1 MFVSVCNDIGTT
13 FAINAYAMA
22 GTLPETNKML
32 ETKMNR
38 IKNLVAIS
46 AFSLLILGLPA
57 IASAQW
63 NGGYGGNN
71 GGNNNGGY
79 YGNGNYNS
87 NIRST
92 VKNLKN
98 RAKSFEKA
106 VDRYDDDDDDRYNR
120 GGYGGYG
127 NNNNYNGN
135 LKNLADQFKDATDDL
150 EDAYGNGR
158 NMNNSA
164 DEARRVLDI
173 ASQIDRA
180 IYNSGGGTTQN
191 QWNSMRQDLNMLA
204 NAYGY
209 NYNNRNNRNN
219 RNRNGN
225 WRNNIPFPLPF

>member
-1 MFVSVCNDIGTT
+1 MNKIK
-13 FAINAYAMA
+13 AM
-22 GTLPETNKML
+22 
-32 ETKMNR
+32 
-38 IKNLVAIS
+38 VAIS

-63 NGGYGGNN
+63 GGGYGGYGNGGYG
-71 GGNNNGGY
+71 NGGY
-79 YGNGNYNS
+79 GYN
-87 NIRST
+87 IKST

-98 RAKSFEKA
+98 KAERFENA

-127 NNNNYNGN
+127 GYGNGGYGNNNYGRN
-135 LKNLADQFKDATDDL
+135 LERLADQFKDATDDL

-173 ASQIDRA
+173 ASQIDREV
-180 IYNSGGGTTQN
+180 YNSRRGGNNVSG

-209 NYNNRNNRNN
+209 NNNNRNNRNN
-219 RNRNGN
+219 RRNGN

>member
-1 MFVSVCNDIGTT
+1 
-13 FAINAYAMA
+13 
-22 GTLPETNKML
+22 
-32 ETKMNR
+32 MNR
-38 IKNLVAIS
+38 IKSLVAIS

-71 GGNNNGGY
+71 NGGYGNNN
-79 YGNGNYNS
+79 YN
-87 NIRST
+87 IKST

-98 RAKSFEKA
+98 RARSFEKA
-106 VDRYDDDDDDRYNR
+106 VDRYDDRQDDRNDDRDNR
-120 GGYGGYG
+120 GRWGNWGGYG
-127 NNNNYNGN
+127 NNDNNNSQN
-135 LKNLADQFKDATDDL
+135 LENLADQFKNATDRL

-173 ASQIDRA
+173 ASQIDRE
-180 IYNSGGGTTQN
+180 IYNTRGGRNVQG
-191 QWNSMRQDLNMLA
+191 QWNSMRQDLTVLS

-209 NYNNRNNRNN
+209 NNNNRNNRNN

>member
-1 MFVSVCNDIGTT
+1 
-13 FAINAYAMA
+13 
-22 GTLPETNKML
+22 
-32 ETKMNR
+32 MNR
-38 IKNLVAIS
+38 IKSLVAIS

-71 GGNNNGGY
+71 NGGYGNNN
-79 YGNGNYNS
+79 YN
-87 NIRST
+87 IKST

-106 VDRYDDDDDDRYNR
+106 VDRYDNRQDDRDDDRNDDRDNR
-120 GGYGGYG
+120 GRWGNWGGYG
-127 NNNNYNGN
+127 NNDNNNSQN
-135 LKNLADQFKDATDDL
+135 LENLADQFKNATDRL
-150 EDAYGNGR
+150 EDAYGKSR

-173 ASQIDRA
+173 ASQIDRE
-180 IYNSGGGTTQN
+180 IYNTRGGRNIQG
-191 QWNSMRQDLNMLA
+191 QWNSMRQDLSVLS

-209 NYNNRNNRNN
+209 NNNNRNNRNN

>member
-1 MFVSVCNDIGTT
+1 
-13 FAINAYAMA
+13 
-22 GTLPETNKML
+22 
-32 ETKMNR
+32 MNR
-38 IKNLVAIS
+38 IKSLVAIS
-46 AFSLLILGLPA
+46 VFSLLILGLPA

-63 NGGYGGNN
+63 NGGGY

-79 YGNGNYNS
+79 YGNGNNYN
-87 NIRST
+87 IKST

-127 NNNNYNGN
+127 NNNYNGN

-209 NYNNRNNRNN
+209 NNNNNNRNNRNN

>member
-1 MFVSVCNDIGTT
+1 
-13 FAINAYAMA
+13 
-22 GTLPETNKML
+22 
-32 ETKMNR
+32 MNR
-38 IKNLVAIS
+38 IKSLVAIS

-71 GGNNNGGY
+71 GGY
-79 YGNGNYNS
+79 YGNGNYN
-87 NIRST
+87 IKST

-98 RAKSFEKA
+98 RAKAFEK
-106 VDRYDDDDDDRYNR
+106 VTDRNGNRNDDDDRYNNGR
-120 GGYGGYG
+120 WGNYGGYG
-127 NNNNYNGN
+127 NDNYNGN
-135 LKNLADQFKDATDDL
+135 LENLADQFKDATDDL

-173 ASQIDRA
+173 ASQIDREV
-180 IYNSGGGTTQN
+180 YNTRGNGAVQG

-209 NYNNRNNRNN
+209 NGGYNNGYPNRNNRNN

>member
-1 MFVSVCNDIGTT
+1 
-13 FAINAYAMA
+13 
-22 GTLPETNKML
+22 
-32 ETKMNR
+32 MNR
-38 IKNLVAIS
+38 IKSLVAIS

-71 GGNNNGGY
+71 NGGYGNNN
-79 YGNGNYNS
+79 YN
-87 NIRST
+87 IKST

-98 RAKSFEKA
+98 RARSFEKA
-106 VDRYDDDDDDRYNR
+106 VDRYDDRQDDRNDDRDNR
-120 GGYGGYG
+120 GRWGNWGGYG
-127 NNNNYNGN
+127 NNDNNNSQN
-135 LKNLADQFKDATDDL
+135 LENLADQFKNATDRL
-150 EDAYGNGR
+150 EDAYGKSR

-173 ASQIDRA
+173 ASQIDRE
-180 IYNSGGGTTQN
+180 IYNTRGGRNIQG
-191 QWNSMRQDLNMLA
+191 QWNSMRQDLSVLS

-209 NYNNRNNRNN
+209 NNNNRNNRNN

>member
-1 MFVSVCNDIGTT
+1 
-13 FAINAYAMA
+13 
-22 GTLPETNKML
+22 
-32 ETKMNR
+32 MNR
-38 IKNLVAIS
+38 IKNLVAMS

-63 NGGYGGNN
+63 NGGY
-71 GGNNNGGY
+71 
-79 YGNGNYNS
+79 YGNGNNYN
-87 NIRST
+87 IKST

-106 VDRYDDDDDDRYNR
+106 VDRYDDDDDRYNR

-180 IYNSGGGTTQN
+180 IYNTGGGTTQG

-209 NYNNRNNRNN
+209 NNNNNNRNNRNN